1 MATVEPGRVRK
12 GRASEFGL
20 LVLALAIGISAYAIV
35 SLVMEG
41 TLPANFYLLTGGMT
55 GLSVALHLLV
65 RWRAPYAD
73 PTLVPIAVALNGLG
87 LAMIHRVD
95 LGQQL
100 KGASSEL
107 ASRQLGWTAVGMA
120 GAVLLLFVLKD
131 HRTLRRNTYT
141 AMIAGLV
148 LILLPLVPGLGKE
161 INGSRVWV
169 GIGPFSLQP
178 AEFAKI
184 AFAVFFAG
192 YLVSNRDTLTL
203 AGRKLL
209 GLQLPR
215 SRDLGPIMVVWLV
228 SIVIMVFEKDL
239 GMSLLFFG
247 LFVAM
252 IYVATERVSWVV
264 IGLVLVG
271 IGAAAASTAL
281 PHVSGRFDAWL
292 NAFDSDIYERTFGG
306 SYQIVQGL
314 FGMANGGL
322 MGTGWGAGRPD
333 IVPYA
338 SSDFIFAALGEEL
351 GLTGVLAIL
360 AMYALLVQRGM
371 RIAIGT
377 RDGFGKLLA
386 SGLAFVIAWQCFVVI
401 GGITRVIPLTGL
413 TMPFLAYGG
422 SSLLANWLIIALLV
436 RISDNSRR
444 PTPLPLRGT
453 PRAAEGDEPARRPAR
468 VPSGAAGVP
477 GAAASADDGTAQVS
491 GPSSSDDATQVV
503 GRGDDETQ
511 IVPEPPR

>member
-1 MATVEPGRVRK
+1 MATVEPGRVRR

-20 LVLALAIGISAYAIV
+20 LVLALAIGICAYAIV

-41 TLPANFYLLTGGMT
+41 SLPANFYVLTLGMT
-55 GLSVALHLLV
+55 GMSLALHLVV

-73 PTLVPIAVALNGLG
+73 PTLVPIAVALNGIG
-87 LAMIHRVD
+87 LAMIHRLD

-100 KGASSEL
+100 KGSTSEL
-107 ASRQLGWTAVGMA
+107 ATRQLGWTAVGVA
-120 GAVLLLFVLKD
+120 GAVILLFVLKD

-141 AMIAGLV
+141 AMVTGLV
-148 LILLPLVPGLGKE
+148 LILLPLLPVIGKQ

-169 GIGPFSLQP
+169 GLGPFTLQP

-203 AGRKLL
+203 AGKKVL

-215 SRDLGPIMVVWLV
+215 SRDLGPIIVVWLV
-228 SIVIMVFEKDL
+228 SIIVLVFEKDL
-239 GMSLLFFG
+239 GTSLLFFG

-252 IYVATERVSWVV
+252 LYIATERISWVF
-264 IGLVLVG
+264 IGLVLAGVG
-271 IGAAAASTAL
+271 AAAAASTF
-281 PHVSGRFDAWL
+281 PHVAGRFDAWL
-292 NAFDSDIYERTFGG
+292 HAFDPEIYDRQFGG

-338 SSDFIFAALGEEL
+338 SSDFIFASLGEEL

-386 SGLAFVIAWQCFVVI
+386 SGLAFVVAWQCFVVI

-422 SSLLANWLIIALLV
+422 SSLLANWLIVALLV

-444 PTPLPLRGT
+444 PTPLPLRGA
-453 PRAAEGDEPARRPAR
+453 PRAPEQE
-468 VPSGAAGVP
+468 
-477 GAAASADDGTAQVS
+477 SADPSVQPAEATGTATQD
-491 GPSSSDDATQVV
+491 SDETQVV
-503 GRGDDETQ
+503 TTADAQTQ

>member
-1 MATVEPGRVRK
+1 MATVEPGRVRS

-41 TLPANFYLLTGGMT
+41 TLPANFYMLMLGMT
-55 GLSVALHLLV
+55 GLSLALHLVV

-87 LAMIHRVD
+87 LAMIHRLD

-100 KGASSEL
+100 KGATSEL
-107 ASRQLGWTAVGMA
+107 ATRQLGWTAVGVG
-120 GAVLLLFVLKD
+120 GAVALLFVLKD

-141 AMIAGLV
+141 AMVVGLV
-148 LILLPLVPGLGKE
+148 LILLPLLPGIGKQ

-169 GIGPFSLQP
+169 GLGPFTLQP

-203 AGRKLL
+203 AGKKVF

-215 SRDLGPIMVVWLV
+215 SRDLGPIIVVWLV
-228 SIVIMVFEKDL
+228 SILVLVFEKDL
-239 GMSLLFFG
+239 GTSLLFFG

-252 IYVATERVSWVV
+252 IYIATERVSWVL

-271 IGAAAASTAL
+271 VGAAAAASSL
-281 PHVSGRFDAWL
+281 PHVAGRFDAWL
-292 NAFDSDIYERTFGG
+292 NAFDADIYDRDFGG

-360 AMYALLVQRGM
+360 AMYTLLVQRGM

-386 SGLAFVIAWQCFVVI
+386 SGLAFVVAWQCFVVI

-422 SSLLANWLIIALLV
+422 SSLLANWLIVALLV

-444 PTPLPLRGT
+444 PTPLPLRGA
-453 PRAAEGDEPARRPAR
+453 PRAEPKPTPEPAR
-468 VPSGAAGVP
+468 
-477 GAAASADDGTAQVS
+477 AAASRDASGSHGSTTSQDAAVSRDD
-491 GPSSSDDATQVV
+491 DTQIV
-503 GRGDDETQ
+503 RHGDDDQTQ

>member
-1 MATVEPGRVRK
+1 MATVEPGRVRR

-20 LVLALAIGISAYAIV
+20 LFLALAIGISAYAIV

-41 TLPANFYLLTGGMT
+41 NLPGNFYVLALGMT
-55 GLSVALHLLV
+55 GMSLALHLVV
-65 RWRAPYAD
+65 RWRAPYSD

-87 LAMIHRVD
+87 LAMIHRLD

-100 KGASSEL
+100 KGATSEL
-107 ASRQLGWTAVGMA
+107 ATRQLGWTAVGVG

-141 AMIAGLV
+141 AMVAGLV
-148 LILLPLVPGLGKE
+148 LILLPLLPVIGKQ

-169 GIGPFSLQP
+169 GLGPFTLQP

-203 AGRKLL
+203 AGKKVF

-215 SRDLGPIMVVWLV
+215 SRDLGPIIVVWIV
-228 SIVIMVFEKDL
+228 SILVLVFEKDL
-239 GMSLLFFG
+239 GTSLLFFG

-252 IYVATERVSWVV
+252 IYIATERISWVL

-271 IGAAAASTAL
+271 VGAAAAAATL
-281 PHVSGRFDAWL
+281 PHVAGRFDAWL
-292 NAFDSDIYERTFGG
+292 HAFDPEIYDRQFGG

-360 AMYALLVQRGM
+360 AMYTLLVQRGM

-422 SSLLANWLIIALLV
+422 SSLLANWLIVALLV

-453 PRAAEGDEPARRPAR
+453 PRTPEQESTSPAARRPAGT
-468 VPSGAAGVP
+468 GASVALEDADETQAVT
-477 GAAASADDGTAQVS
+477 AA
-491 GPSSSDDATQVV
+491 DAETQVV
-503 GRGDDETQ
+503 TAADAQTQ